1 MERTMS
7 VEDKIRRA
15 EEIYYRRKEQEMP
28 MRETMKKTV
37 KEKKDIKLLKK
48 LIIQM
53 IVCLTIYFIF
63 YLIVNNNYIFSEDFT
78 NKVKEILSQDI
89 NFAEIY
95 SFVSTKINEF
105 TKQQTKENT
114 QQEEQS
120 VEQPEETQQKEMNT
134 EEIQQEESLQN
145 NNENIGGA
153 EELLTNQEEAPQ
165 LTQMEQDANYVK
177 STIIFIKPVN
187 GTISSAFGERNPT
200 TSTVPKN
207 HTGTDIA
214 AVTGTKIVSATDGT
228 VLLASSEGDYGK
240 HLKIQVN
247 DVIIVYAHCNKL
259 YAKEGDSIKQG
270 QEIAEV
276 GSTGNTTGPH
286 LHFEIRYQDRYI
298 DPQMILDL

>member
-105 TKQQTKENT
+105 TKQQTEENT
-114 QQEEQS
+114 QQ
-120 VEQPEETQQKEMNT
+120 
-134 EEIQQEESLQN
+134 
-145 NNENIGGA
+145 
-153 EELLTNQEEAPQ
+153 
-165 LTQMEQDANYVK
+165 
-177 STIIFIKPVN
+177 
-187 GTISSAFGERNPT
+187 
-200 TSTVPKN
+200 
-207 HTGTDIA
+207 
-214 AVTGTKIVSATDGT
+214 
-228 VLLASSEGDYGK
+228 
-240 HLKIQVN
+240 
-247 DVIIVYAHCNKL
+247 
-259 YAKEGDSIKQG
+259 
-270 QEIAEV
+270 
-276 GSTGNTTGPH
+276 
-286 LHFEIRYQDRYI
+286 
-298 DPQMILDL
+298 